1 MVKSPYHTA
10 RAPKSTAYLQYK
22 MRENTFLFS
31 AKLPEIYVQI
41 QITYTLLTLFL
52 EKKLCL
58 LTPYSIGPTFKDF

>member
-31 AKLPEIYVQI
+31 AKLPEN
-41 QITYTLLTLFL
+41 
-52 EKKLCL
+52 
-58 LTPYSIGPTFKDF
+58 

>member
-31 AKLPEIYVQI
+31 AKLPENYVQI
-41 QITYTLLTLFL
+41 QITYTLLCFL
-52 EKKLCL
+52 
-58 LTPYSIGPTFKDF
+58 